1 MHCAC
6 TCRFELLCRI
16 RIARGFGTLLGRRQ
30 LVKQRLLAF
39 NVLLQCSPTAGEFF
53 AVSSQS
59 RLSCYQLC
67 ILAAAGCRQ
76 HGAGGQPLCSGIAL
90 PLFLCVWVSTAVGH
104 AACGWWICEP
114 SRLPGIARTDCALM
128 YPACCCL
135 HTEEY
140 NALYLAEPEF
150 ISELVGLVQAE
161 EAVAEEALRTLA
173 LRALAA
179 QLHDR
184 SRISSVIAA
193 VTSGGQSGLLSML
206 LHKSIAS
213 ILQQADVPL
222 APSGSGVLPA
232 DVAAAAAAAAAAG
245 PSSAALAAAGAGS
258 SAAAA
263 VSTAAAAAP
272 PVGCVQYSVAFVD
285 ALLSVV
291 AALVQSSSGY
301 QALNDAGVVAALL
314 PLMRDLHPDHLGL
327 VCTNLRILEAY
338 MDLSQ
343 SAATMFRDLGGLT
356 EMIKRLAYEVGVL
369 PPPGQHKAAD
379 GLAGRNATDGD
390 VVMASAET
398 SPVQQQL
405 QDSMPAA
412 AASEGTAGA
421 GSAKQVRHWDHP
433 RMPGCYSL
441 GRWSNTWPVVMPS
454 LFLASEGS
462 CCIAGALYRF
472 QQCIAAK
479 LCCVS
484 MLCSCHTTG
493 RRS

>member
-1 MHCAC
+1 
-6 TCRFELLCRI
+6 
-16 RIARGFGTLLGRRQ
+16 
-30 LVKQRLLAF
+30 
-39 NVLLQCSPTAGEFF
+39 
-53 AVSSQS
+53 
-59 RLSCYQLC
+59 
-67 ILAAAGCRQ
+67 
-76 HGAGGQPLCSGIAL
+76 
-90 PLFLCVWVSTAVGH
+90 
-104 AACGWWICEP
+104 
-114 SRLPGIARTDCALM
+114 M

-213 ILQQADVPL
+213 ILQQANVPL

-245 PSSAALAAAGAGS
+245 PSSAALAAAGAS
-258 SAAAA
+258 SSGAAA
-263 VSTAAAAAP
+263 VATAAAAAP

-398 SPVQQQL
+398 SPVQQQP
-405 QDSMPAA
+405 QDAMPAAA

-421 GSAKQVRHWDHP
+421 GSAKQVRHWGHL
-433 RMPGCYSL
+433 MMLGCSCP
-441 GRWSNTWPVVMPS
+441 GRWSNAWSVLVAG
-454 LFLASEGS
+454 LFLASEGL
-462 CCIAGALYRF
+462 CYIAGAL
-472 QQCIAAK
+472 
-479 LCCVS
+479 
-484 MLCSCHTTG
+484 
-493 RRS
+493 

>member
-1 MHCAC
+1 M
-6 TCRFELLCRI
+6 LL
-16 RIARGFGTLLGRRQ
+16 
-30 LVKQRLLAF
+30 
-39 NVLLQCSPTAGEFF
+39 S
-53 AVSSQS
+53 
-59 RLSCYQLC
+59 
-67 ILAAAGCRQ
+67 AAA
-76 HGAGGQPLCSGIAL
+76 
-90 PLFLCVWVSTAVGH
+90 
-104 AACGWWICEP
+104 AACCVP
-114 SRLPGIARTDCALM
+114 P
-128 YPACCCL
+128 
-135 HTEEY
+135 EEY

-150 ISELVGLVQAE
+150 VSELVGLVQAE
-161 EAVAEEALRTLA
+161 EAVPDETLRTLA

-232 DVAAAAAAAAAAG
+232 EVATAAAAAAG
-245 PSSAALAAAGAGS
+245 QPSADLAAAGPSAG
-258 SAAAA
+258 

-356 EMIKRLAYEVGVL
+356 EMIKRLAHEVGVL
-369 PPPGQHKAAD
+369 PAPGQQPRAAD
-379 GLAGRNATDGD
+379 SD
-390 VVMASAET
+390 VVMASAEQ
-398 SPVQQQL
+398 SPQRPQQQ
-405 QDSMPAA
+405 QVQAEASAA
-412 AASEGTAGA
+412 AAVPADAAAAPPVKQVSPAAGA
-421 GSAKQVRHWDHP
+421 AVSRASAELPQPDLEEECTGTGVAHRHCRCHASDSMAP
-433 RMPGCYSL
+433 SQSVPALSL
-441 GRWSNTWPVVMPS
+441 
-454 LFLASEGS
+454 S
-462 CCIAGALYRF
+462 CLTIL
-472 QQCIAAK
+472 
-479 LCCVS
+479 
-484 MLCSCHTTG
+484 
-493 RRS
+493 